1 MSKKGGG
8 YVNNSGKKLNKQ
20 YTKRHPGLGW
30 FFGIPDFKIT
40 NGFTYAIESL
50 KDTEMS
56 NARNDAINEKKRNLA
71 TEAGNALNSVAQSLK
86 NTESNNATIRNALE
100 FLKLAANSERQKEIL
115 VLKEY
120 QDKIKSSLPEK
131 EQKKVLK
138 AIQSAEEIDLDKNF
152 DFSAYSNLVLLIN
165 YLRNG
170 YQQTLQRLQNLQAHN
185 KKTDQTLKDYLTEK
199 KTAKNKETDK
209 LFQDIYKD
217 SISFIGEQNILSL
230 LGEASSSGRHSKS
243 VFSQNFRNAIKK
255 YIFSPEILAKFNNR
269 VGSSGVATR
278 GQLQGALLAS
288 IGTDILQVLQEQLD
302 AQQKEDF
309 VQLENIDQI
318 VDEYFQNYRNSKN
331 LTRFQ
336 RALLEDS
343 TELQTILNRA
353 VHTFG
358 IEEIE
363 NDKELQRRVRQINYR
378 DTKYDSENKNS
389 FLNILNSTG
398 NENLLKKFRG
408 LKFNV
413 TTKTS
418 HGNFDEFLTQFVS
431 QSIEDKTFQSRGG
444 QAIDAYALLGSATC
458 YLENVD
464 DFIKYINAID
474 TAVIQARSNVRKT
487 VENDQT
493 DRLKNMNIAMQTAEK
508 ALIEKIKQI
517 DALDSETKNIFIF
530 HESFKLSKS
539 AEVGLKGPFKGREM
553 AILNYIDTLYTIP
566 SDIFTPPDKE
576 NLYFLALNLA
586 DAASGNADVRESL
599 RYYLS
604 IFAGL
609 IMFEDVER
617 IALDIKAGLTTSVVK
632 NIHLYK
638 LNGIY
643 VPSSMI
649 LSYTYR
655 QMAAIYKIIE
665 QDNVIRGF
673 NASITINSKKANDAI
688 EKVVSWTRT
697 RNYPKDGKAY
707 SYHWYEL
714 ANDVASGTKVRIAF
728 LSGFL
733 KLIKKLT
740 DGFID

>member
-1 MSKKGGG
+1 MGEKGGG
-8 YVNNSGKKLNKQ
+8 LVNNRGKKLKKQ

-30 FFGIPDFKIT
+30 FFGIPDFHIS

-50 KDTEMS
+50 NDTRMS
-56 NARNDAINEKKRNLA
+56 NARNNYINKKKEKLASDAKEN
-71 TEAGNALNSVAQSLK
+71 LNSVAQSLK
-86 NTESNNATIRNALE
+86 DTESDNDALRNALD
-100 FLKLAANSERQKEIL
+100 FLKHAADSERRKEIL

-131 EQKKVLK
+131 EQKRVLK

-152 DFSAYSNLVLLIN
+152 NFSVYSDLVLSIN
-165 YLRNG
+165 YVRNG
-170 YQQTLQRLQNLQAHN
+170 YQQTLQRLQNLKSH
-185 KKTDQTLKDYLTEK
+185 KKTDQTLKDYLIEK
-199 KTAKNKETDK
+199 KTAGNKETDK

-217 SISFIGEQNILSL
+217 SIGFIGEQNILSL

-255 YIFSPEILAKFNNR
+255 HIFSPEILAKFNNR
-269 VGSSGVATR
+269 GGNGVITR
-278 GQLQGALLAS
+278 GQFQGALLAS

-302 AQQKEDF
+302 VQQKKDF

-343 TELQTILNRA
+343 TELKTILSRA

-363 NDKELQRRVRQINYR
+363 EDKELQRRIRQIKYR
-378 DTKYDSENKNS
+378 DTKYDSKDKNS
-389 FLNILNSTG
+389 FLNILKSSG
-398 NENLLKKFRG
+398 NESLLKKFRG
-408 LKFNV
+408 LRFNV

-418 HGNFDEFLTQFVS
+418 HGNFDEFLGQFVS
-431 QSIEDKTFQSRGG
+431 QSIEDKSFQSRAG
-444 QAIDAYALLGSATC
+444 QAIDEYALGSVTC

-464 DFIKYINAID
+464 DFVDYINAID

-493 DRLKNMNIAMQTAEK
+493 ERLKNMNIAMQEAEK
-508 ALIEKIKQI
+508 ILMQKIKQI
-517 DALDSETKNIFIF
+517 DALNSETKNVFIY

-539 AEVGLKGPFKGREM
+539 AEVGLRGPFKGREM

-566 SDIFTPPDKE
+566 SSDIFTPPDKE

-586 DAASGNADVRESL
+586 DAAGGKDTKARESL

-604 IFAGL
+604 VFAGL

-617 IALDIKAGLTTSVVK
+617 IASDINADLLTSGVK

-649 LSYTYR
+649 LSYTYT
-655 QMAAIYKIIE
+655 QMKAIYKIAE
-665 QDNVIRGF
+665 EGSKAPRGF
-673 NASITINSKKANDAI
+673 NASITIDSKKANDAI
-688 EKVVSWTRT
+688 TEVVSWTKT
-697 RNYPKDGKAY
+697 RKYPKDGKAY

-714 ANDVASGTKVRIAF
+714 ANDVASGTKVRVAF

>member
-1 MSKKGGG
+1 MSEKGGG
-8 YVNNSGKKLNKQ
+8 LVDNRGKKLKKQ

-30 FFGIPDFKIT
+30 FFGIPDFKIS

-50 KDTEMS
+50 KNTEMS
-56 NARNDAINEKKRNLA
+56 NAISNSINNKKKKLAEDAEN
-71 TEAGNALNSVAQSLK
+71 TLNSVVQSLRDI
-86 NTESNNATIRNALE
+86 ESNNAAIRNALD
-100 FLKLAANSERQKEIL
+100 FLKRAANSERRKEIL

-152 DFSAYSNLVLLIN
+152 DFSVYSDLVLSIN

-170 YQQTLQRLQNLQAHN
+170 YQQTLQRLQNLQSH

-199 KTAKNKETDK
+199 KTAGNKETDK

-217 SISFIGEQNILSL
+217 SIGFIGEQNILSL

-269 VGSSGVATR
+269 GGNGIVTR

-288 IGTDILQVLQEQLD
+288 IGTDILQVLQEQLN
-302 AQQKEDF
+302 AQQKKDF

-318 VDEYFQNYRNSKN
+318 VDEYFQNYRDSKN

-343 TELQTILNRA
+343 TELQKILDNAIR
-353 VHTFG
+353 TFG

-363 NDKELQRRVRQINYR
+363 EDKELQRRARQIKYR
-378 DTKYDSENKNS
+378 DTTYDSKDKNS
-389 FLNILNSTG
+389 FLNILKSTG
-398 NENLLKKFRG
+398 NESLLKKFRG
-408 LKFNV
+408 LRFNV

-418 HGNFDEFLTQFVS
+418 HGNFDEFLQQFVS
-431 QSIEDKTFQSRGG
+431 QSIEDKSFQSRGG
-444 QAIDAYALLGSATC
+444 QAIDEYALGSVTC
-458 YLENVD
+458 YLENID
-464 DFIKYINAID
+464 DFINYINAID
-474 TAVIQARSNVRKT
+474 TAVIQARSFARKT

-493 DRLKNMNIAMQTAEK
+493 ERLKNMNIAMQKAEEI
-508 ALIEKIKQI
+508 LMQKIKQI
-517 DALDSETKNIFIF
+517 DTLDSETKNVFIY

-539 AEVGLKGPFKGREM
+539 AEVGLRGPFKGREM

-566 SDIFTPPDKE
+566 SDIFTPPDKK

-586 DAASGNADVRESL
+586 DAAGGKTTDAREAL

-617 IALDIKAGLTTSVVK
+617 IASDINASLLTSGVK

-649 LSYTYR
+649 LSYTYT
-655 QMAAIYKIIE
+655 QMKAIYKIAE
-665 QDNVIRGF
+665 QGNKTPRGF
-673 NASITINSKKANDAI
+673 NASITIDSKKANNAI
-688 EKVVSWTRT
+688 TEVVNWTKT
-697 RNYPKDGKAY
+697 RKYPKDGKAY

-714 ANDVASGTKVRIAF
+714 ANDVASGTKIRVAF
-728 LSGFL
+728 LSSFL
-733 KLIKKLT
+733 KLIEKLT
-740 DGFID
+740 EGFID